1 MRHLEQDRPLSVR
14 VPQSIH
20 NKMQYVADQ
29 HYTDLSSTVRSAL
42 REYLTKHDNL
52 FTEEFMNANAHHSV
66 ARF

>member
-14 VPQSIH
+14 VPESIH

-42 REYLTKHDNL
+42 REYLAKHDNL

-66 ARF
+66 PRF